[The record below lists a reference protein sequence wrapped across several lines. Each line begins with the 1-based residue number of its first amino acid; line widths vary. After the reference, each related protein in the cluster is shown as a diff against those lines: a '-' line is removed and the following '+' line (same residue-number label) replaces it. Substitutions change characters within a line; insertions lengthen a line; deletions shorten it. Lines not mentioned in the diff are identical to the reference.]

1 MLSSRLSVNRTL
13 ALLIGFLAVSAIY
26 LYAFPQANVF
36 YAAVVLLHVIAG
48 VVASILLLVWLVR
61 SWRQAEPLVRAG
73 MLFCFLGAIPGLML
87 IYTGALRSDWTLVY
101 VHLGLS
107 LLGVG
112 LIVAAR
118 SGSLS
123 RNSVVRVAAV
133 LVTLAVL
140 TPAARYVRETRWNQH
155 GRIENPAMPP
165 LTMSGEGDGPRG
177 PFFPSSAQVYG
188 GEKIP
193 SQFFMESD
201 SCKRCHQ
208 DIYNQWNSS
217 AHHFSSFNN
226 QWYRKAIEYMQDTV
240 GTKPSKWCGGC
251 HDPALLYAGK
261 MDAPI
266 KQIVHNPEAQ
276 AGLGCMMCHSIADV
290 KSTMGQADFYLEY
303 PKLHELAASK
313 NPFVRTLHDFMIKLN
328 PEPHRRVFLKP
339 FMKQQTA
346 EFCSSCHK
354 VHLDIP
360 VNNYRWFRGFN
371 EYDNWQ
377 ASGVSGQGAR
387 SFYYPPKPQQCADCH
402 MPLER
407 SDDMGN
413 VAGKIHSH
421 RFPGANTAVPTAN
434 EDAAQ
439 LKATENFLTSG
450 ALTVDIFALAR
461 ENAMLKSG
469 SAKPGSGKAGPAK
482 ATMIADQQLST
493 TFAVGE
499 EAETKITPAS
509 NAEAAPVTAPLDR
522 VQPTVRRGDTVR
534 VDVVVRTKRVGH
546 FFPGGTVDAYDT
558 WLELKGV
565 DDQGQTIF
573 WSGRVD
579 DDGKGPVEKGAHFY
593 RSLQV
598 DAHGNPINKRNAWAT
613 RAVVYVRLIPPGA
626 ADTVHFRMKIPEK
639 TGNKITLTARL
650 CYRKF
655 SWFNTQFAFA
665 GEHEN
670 GLDKSKQADAPAA
683 TTPDYDDAK
692 MAFTA
697 SLHGV
702 SAKSERIPDLPI
714 VAVAENEVG
723 VDVLPAGAPAPQPKI
738 QLVKED
744 WQRWNDYGIGLLLQG
759 DLKAAQVAFEKVTE
773 VDPQNPDG
781 WVNIGRA
788 ALQEGDVARAR
799 TVLEKALA
807 LSPDLARAHFFYAGV
822 LRQDGDYDGAA
833 QHLAKVLAQYPRD
846 RVALNNLGRVLFL
859 ERKYSE
865 AVRTLQQVLA
875 VDPED
880 LQAHYNLMLCYNGL
894 GDEKM
899 SKEHQERYLRFKA
912 DESSQAITGPY
923 RLLNPEDNNER
934 QNIHEHVSVPLPI
947 FTTHVGADAF
957 VRPAK
962 RSEAA
967 RVATGVSPVQAERSW
982 ARVHGSAGPGAQ
994 K

>member
-1 MLSSRLSVNRTL
+1 MSQTWNCRLESESAALLASLQTSMNRVLS
-13 ALLIGFLAVSAIY
+13 LLIGFLFVSAIY
-26 LYAFPQANVF
+26 LYTFPQANVL
-36 YAAVVLLHVIAG
+36 YAGVVLLHALAGIAL
-48 VVASILLLVWLVR
+48 SVWLLWWILR
-61 SWRQAEPLVRAG
+61 SWRRSDFLVRAG
-73 MLFCFLGAIPGLML
+73 MVLLFLGAIPGLVL
-87 IYTGALRSDWTLVY
+87 LYTGALRTEWNLVY
-101 VHLGLS
+101 VHLVVSFAGA
-107 LLGVG
+107 G
-112 LIVAAR
+112 LIIAAR
-118 SGSLS
+118 LGGGRGWLHSH
-123 RNSVVRVAAV
+123 AV
-133 LVTLAVL
+133 LRVVIVLAVL
-140 TPAARYVRETRWNQH
+140 AALAPVARYLREARWQQH
-155 GRIENPAMPP
+155 ARIENPTLPP
-165 LTMSGEGDGPRG
+165 LTMDGEGDGPNG

-201 SCKRCHQ
+201 SCKRCHE

-226 QWYRKAIEYMQDTV
+226 QWYRKSIEYMQDTI

-251 HDPALLYAGK
+251 HDPAVLYAGK
-261 MDAPI
+261 MDTPI
-266 KQIVHNPEAQ
+266 KQFVHAPEAQ

-313 NPFVRTLHDFMIKLN
+313 SPLVRMLHDFTIKLN

-339 FMKQQTA
+339 FMRQQTA

-354 VHLDIP
+354 VHLDVP
-360 VNNYRWFRGFN
+360 VNHYRWFRGFN

-377 ASGVSGQGAR
+377 ASGVSGYGAR

-402 MPLER
+402 MPLTQ
-407 SDDMGN
+407 SADMGN
-413 VAGKIHSH
+413 VDGKVHSH
-421 RFPGANTAVPTAN
+421 RFPGANTALPTAN

-439 LKATENFLTSG
+439 LKATEDFLASG
-450 ALTVDIFALAR
+450 ALTVDIFAVSR
-461 ENAMLKSG
+461 
-469 SAKPGSGKAGPAK
+469 AGAPLK
-482 ATMIADQQLST
+482 ATSPKVAAGDQLAT

-499 EAETKITPAS
+499 EAETKISPNA
-509 NAEAAPVTAPLDR
+509 NAEALPVTAPLSR
-522 VQPTVRRGDTVR
+522 VHASVRRGDSIR

-565 DDQGQTIF
+565 DDKGQTIF
-573 WSGRVD
+573 WSGMVEG
-579 DDGKGPVEKGAHFY
+579 DGKGPVEKGAHFY

-598 DAHGNPINKRNAWAT
+598 DAHGNPINKRNAWST

-626 ADTVHFRMKIPEK
+626 ADTVHFRMKIPDK
-639 TGNKITLTARL
+639 TGSKITLTARL
-650 CYRKF
+650 LYRKF
-655 SWFNTQFAFA
+655 SWFGTQFAFA
-665 GEHEN
+665 GEH
-670 GLDKSKQADAPAA
+670 DKNQPPNSI
-683 TTPDYDDAK
+683 TPDYDDAK

-702 SAKSERIPDLPI
+702 SAKEEKIPDLPI
-714 VAVAENEVG
+714 VTVAQNQVAI
-723 VDVLPAGAPAPQPKI
+723 DVLPANAPVPEAKT
-738 QLVKED
+738 QLAKED

-759 DLKAAQVAFEKVTE
+759 DLKAAQAAFEKVTE
-773 VDPQNPDG
+773 IDPQNPDG

-788 ALQEGDVARAR
+788 ALQEGDLTRAR

-807 LSPDLARAHFFYAGV
+807 IDPKLARANFFYGS
-822 LRQDGDYDGAA
+822 LLKTIGDYDQAA
-833 QHLAKVLAQYPRD
+833 ARFQIVLAQYPQD

-859 ERKYSE
+859 QRKYAD
-865 AVRTLQQVLA
+865 AVKVLQQVLA

-899 SKEHQERYLRFKA
+899 SKEHEARYRRFKA
-912 DESSQAITGPY
+912 DEASQTITGPY
-923 RLLNPEDNNER
+923 RQLNPEDNNER

-947 FTTHVGADAF
+947 LHNLS
-957 VRPAK
+957 AK
-962 RSEAA
+962 RLAGAGKMIEA
-967 RVATGVSPVQAERSW
+967 R
-982 ARVHGSAGPGAQ
+982 